1 MRVHDDTSGIRPF
14 IALQSIYQKPAP
26 DHVSHV
32 TYGTQVLSCIGC
44 GRGRPV
50 TELPTIGRARSLQ
63 VRPLPTMFL
72 RPRSERQQKQGED
85 TMRGVVFTG
94 ERGLELMQFSD
105 PTPDA
110 HEVVIEMKAS
120 GMCGSDLHQYRRPKG
135 QTQASGIPMREGPVI
150 AGHEPCGV
158 VVAVGSA
165 VGAREAHIGQRV
177 MVHHYQGCTQCNH
190 CRSGWQQLCQ
200 EVPVK
205 VYGNNAHGGH
215 AHYLKV
221 PANTLVP
228 LPDELSFSAGAAIA
242 CGSGTAYSA
251 LRRMNLSGND
261 TLAVF
266 GQGPVGLAATQY
278 AKAMG
283 ARVIA
288 LDISAQRLERAK
300 AFGAD
305 AVINPGSNDPVTA
318 IKDLTH
324 GRYADLTLDTS
335 SNADARLN
343 AIRSTKV
350 WGTMCF
356 VGEGGDVHIDVSP
369 HLLRRQ
375 LTLVA
380 SWTFSNII
388 QADCA
393 RFSVERG
400 IDVDKLFTHRWRLD
414 QAEEAYKL
422 FDKQVDGKGVF
433 LM

>member
-1 MRVHDDTSGIRPF
+1 
-14 IALQSIYQKPAP
+14 
-26 DHVSHV
+26 
-32 TYGTQVLSCIGC
+32 
-44 GRGRPV
+44 
-50 TELPTIGRARSLQ
+50 
-63 VRPLPTMFL
+63 
-72 RPRSERQQKQGED
+72 
-85 TMRGVVFTG
+85 
-94 ERGLELMQFSD
+94 
-105 PTPDA
+105 
-110 HEVVIEMKAS
+110 
-120 GMCGSDLHQYRRPKG
+120 MCGSDLHQYRRPKG
-135 QTQASGIPMREGPVI
+135 GARATGIPVNPNPVI

-158 VVAVGSA
+158 VVAVGPA
-165 VGAREAHIGQRV
+165 VDAREARVGKRV

-215 AHYLKV
+215 AQYLCV

-228 LPDELSFSAGAAIA
+228 LPDGLSFAAGAAIS

-251 LRRMNLSGND
+251 LLRMKLSGND
-261 TLAVF
+261 TIAIF

-283 ARVIA
+283 ATVIA
-288 LDISAQRLERAK
+288 LDITPQRLARAK
-300 AFGAD
+300 EFGAD
-305 AVINPGSNDPVTA
+305 HAVNPGSNDPIAA

-335 SNADARLN
+335 SNPQARLN

-356 VGEGGDVHIDVSP
+356 VGEGGDVTIDVSM

-375 LTLVA
+375 LTLLA

-388 QADCA
+388 QAECA
-393 RFSVERG
+393 RFSVERR
-400 IDVDKLFTHRWRLD
+400 IDVDRLFTHRWKLE
-414 QAEEAYKL
+414 QAADAYKR

>member
-1 MRVHDDTSGIRPF
+1 
-14 IALQSIYQKPAP
+14 
-26 DHVSHV
+26 
-32 TYGTQVLSCIGC
+32 
-44 GRGRPV
+44 
-50 TELPTIGRARSLQ
+50 
-63 VRPLPTMFL
+63 
-72 RPRSERQQKQGED
+72 
-85 TMRGVVFTG
+85 MRGVVFPGNRTV
-94 ERGLELMQFSD
+94 ETLNFPD
-105 PTPDA
+105 PTPGPGD
-110 HEVVIEMKAS
+110 VVLEMKAS

-135 QTQASGIPMREGPVI
+135 QPRAGTGIAPSTAPTI

-158 VVAVGSA
+158 VVAVGA
-165 VGAREAHIGQRV
+165 GVTQAEAKVGDRM
-177 MVHHYQGCTQCNH
+177 MVHHYQGCTQCSH

-215 AHYLKV
+215 AKYLKV
-221 PANTLVP
+221 PANTMVP
-228 LPDELSFSAGAAIA
+228 LHDGLSFAAGAAIS
-242 CGSGTAYSA
+242 CGSGTAYGA
-251 LRRMNLSGND
+251 LRRMNLSGRD
-261 TLAVF
+261 TIAIF
-266 GQGPVGLAATQY
+266 GQGPVGLAGTQY

-283 ARVIA
+283 ATVIA
-288 LDISAQRLERAK
+288 LDISPQRLNRAK
-300 AFGAD
+300 EFGAD
-305 AVINPGSNDPVTA
+305 HIVNPGSNDPVTA

-335 SNADARLN
+335 SNPDARLN

-356 VGEGGDVHIDVSP
+356 VGEGGEVKIDVSP

-375 LTLVA
+375 MTLVA

-388 QADCA
+388 QAECA
-393 RFSVERG
+393 QFSVERKV
-400 IDVDKLFTHRWRLD
+400 DVDKLFTHHWKLE